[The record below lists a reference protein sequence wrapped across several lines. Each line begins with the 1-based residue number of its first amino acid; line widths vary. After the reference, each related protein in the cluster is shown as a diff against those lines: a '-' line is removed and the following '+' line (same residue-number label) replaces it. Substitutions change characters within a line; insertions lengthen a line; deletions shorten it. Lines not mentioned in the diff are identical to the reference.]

1 MAKTKDYL
9 PRTDALRLAWYENFY
24 MKLILLYVLTFELTT
39 AQTDALLADLKALR
53 YTNLLCDAITKGAL
67 ACNGYKKSMTGG
79 KNVVA
84 TPGFPQIAIP
94 LLPPTAV
101 QPGIFNRIR
110 KFVKILK
117 AHANYNAD
125 VIGKNL
131 ATEGETIVPDYAT
144 MRPNLKLSM
153 SGLATLVK
161 YTKKGTDSIHLYCK
175 RGAETEFTFLA
186 TISKASW
193 NDMRANLVAGLP
205 ETRNYQ
211 AWYVMGDQVIG
222 LISAVQTINVG

>member
-1 MAKTKDYL
+1 MARTKNYIPL
-9 PRTDALRLAWYENFY
+9 TDALKLAWFENFY
-24 MKLILLYVLTFELTT
+24 MKLILSYVLTFELTT

-53 YTNLLCDAITKGAL
+53 YTNLLCDAIVKAAH

-84 TPGFPQIAIP
+84 TPGFPEVQIP

-101 QPGIFNRIR
+101 QPGIFNRVR
-110 KFVKILK
+110 KLVKTLK
-117 AHANYNAD
+117 ANHNYNDD
-125 VIGKNL
+125 VIGKDL
-131 ATEGETIVPDYAT
+131 KTVGETIVPDYAT
-144 MRPNLKLSM
+144 MRPGLKLSL
-153 SGLATLVK
+153 SGLAILIK
-161 YTKKGTDSIHLYCK
+161 YLKKGTDSIHLYCK

-193 NDMRANLVAGLP
+193 DDLRLNLVAGQP

-211 AWYVMGDQVIG
+211 AWYVVGDQVIG
-222 LISAVQTINVG
+222 LISAVQSITVG